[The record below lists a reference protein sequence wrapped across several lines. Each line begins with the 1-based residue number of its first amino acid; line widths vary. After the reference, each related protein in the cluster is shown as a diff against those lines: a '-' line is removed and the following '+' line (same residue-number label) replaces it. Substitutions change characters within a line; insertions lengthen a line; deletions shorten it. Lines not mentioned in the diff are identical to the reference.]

1 MKVGNM
7 LLCASVCLVL
17 GSLANATGTNDRLFY
32 QRPAKIWEETLPLG
46 NGRLGMMTD
55 SGTQHEHITLN
66 EISMWSG
73 CEADYRNPEAASC
86 LPEIRSLL
94 FEGKNAEA
102 QALMY

>member
-17 GSLANATGTNDRLFY
+17 GSLANATGTDDRLFY
-32 QRPAKIWEETLPLG
+32 RRPAKIWEETMPLG
-46 NGRLGMMTD
+46 NGRLGLMTD
-55 SGTQHEHITLN
+55 SGTSHEHITLN

-86 LPEIRSLL
+86 L
-94 FEGKNAEA
+94 K
-102 QALMY
+102 